1 MTVIVGI
8 DLGTTNSLIAVWE
21 DGRSRLIPNSLGEV
35 LTPSC
40 VSVDEDGSILVGRA
54 ARERLQTHPSRTAA
68 VFKRYMGSN
77 KTLRLGNRDFRPEEL
92 SALVLR
98 ALKADAE
105 AALGVEITEAVITV
119 PAYFSDAQRKATRD
133 AGRMAGLNVERL
145 LNEPTAAAL
154 AYGIHQRE
162 AETKFLVV
170 DLGGG
175 TFDVSVLDLFEGVM
189 EVRASAGD
197 NLLGGE
203 DFVGA
208 IVDAFCRRHDIGDSL
223 RHEPSFARLLHTR
236 AEQAKRALSDVGST
250 SLQVE
255 WGDRHYEM
263 TLDEAGLESICAP
276 LLARLRAPVQRALAD
291 AAIPLEELD
300 NVVLA
305 GGATRMPI
313 VRKMIARMFG
323 RFPAIDLNPDEVV
336 ALGAAVQAGL
346 KSRDQA
352 LKEVVMTDV
361 APYSMGVEVVTQ
373 LGDGKHSEGH
383 MDPVIERNTA
393 VPVSRVKRYFA
404 VSAQQTE
411 VKINVFQGEARLV
424 RDNIFLGSL
433 SITAEGRPLGQD
445 GIDVRFTYDANG
457 LLQIDA
463 LERMS
468 GKAFNLLIQ
477 SAPGLLSESE
487 IAQTIVRLAEL
498 KSHPREQL
506 RYRTLLARGERVYQQ
521 LRGDTR
527 KWLGTQITLY
537 EQALDAQ
544 NTEHLLDRTESL
556 AQLLDQLEQQLAIGP
571 QGDQP

>member
-21 DGRSRLIPNSLGEV
+21 HGRSRLIANSLGEF

-40 VSVDEDGSILVGRA
+40 VSVDEDGSILVGKA
-54 ARERLQTHPSRTAA
+54 ARERLQTHPHRTAA

-77 KTLRLGNRDFRPEEL
+77 KTVRLGQRDFRPEEL

-98 ALKADAE
+98 SLKADAE
-105 AALGVEITEAVITV
+105 AALGVEISEAVITV

-133 AGRMAGLNVERL
+133 AGRLAGLKVERL

-162 AETKFLVV
+162 SETKFLVV

-203 DFVGA
+203 DFVQA
-208 IVDAFCRRHDIGDSL
+208 IVDAFCREHGIADEWR
-223 RHEPSFARLLHTR
+223 REPQFAQLLHAR
-236 AEQAKRALSDVGST
+236 AEQAKRALSVSPQT
-250 SLQVE
+250 SLQVDF
-255 WGDRHYEM
+255 GQQHYEM
-263 TLDEAGLESICAP
+263 MLDEVRLESICAP
-276 LLARLRAPVQRALAD
+276 LLARLRAPVERALGD
-291 AAIPLEELD
+291 AAIPLDELD
-300 NVVLA
+300 SVVLA

-361 APYSMGVEVVTQ
+361 APYSMGVEIVTW
-373 LGDGKHSEGH
+373 LGDGNFAGGH

-393 VPVSRVKRYFA
+393 VPVSKVKRYFPT
-404 VSAQQTE
+404 SPKQTE
-411 VKINVFQGEARLV
+411 VKLNVYQGEARLV

-433 SITAEGRPLGQD
+433 SITCEGQPLGEH

-457 LLQIDA
+457 LLQIEA
-463 LERMS
+463 QERAS

-487 IAQTIVRLAEL
+487 IAQTLARLAEL
-498 KSHPREQL
+498 KIHPRDQL
-506 RYRTLLARGERVYQQ
+506 RYRTLLARAERLYQQ
-521 LRGDTR
+521 LRGETR
-527 KWLGTQITLY
+527 KWLGLQITLY
-537 EQALDAQ
+537 EQELDAQ
-544 NTEHLLDRTESL
+544 DSDHILARTESL
-556 AQLLDQLEQQLAIGP
+556 TQVLDQLEQQRAILP
-571 QGDQP
+571 PEERT